1 MYHINVSIRNI
12 FSIHFKQIS
21 RAISGTQTLNMKEWR
36 VSRGLPV
43 NKNAEGILTDG
54 PDYTFLDG
62 RPTPLL
68 QKQKQRMLKHRDFA
82 SRIVELSAELDFA
95 KARHQK
101 MLEDKELERQNII
114 RNRLKPKGK
123 ALLQKK

>member
-1 MYHINVSIRNI
+1 MKHLSRSICCTTTVS
-12 FSIHFKQIS
+12 
-21 RAISGTQTLNMKEWR
+21 TKEWR
-36 VSRGLPV
+36 VSRGLPI

-68 QKQKQRMLKHRDFA
+68 QKQKLRMLKQRDFA
-82 SRIVELSAELDFA
+82 SKIVELNSELEFA
-95 KARHQK
+95 KTRHQK
-101 MLEDKELERQNII
+101 MLQAKEEEREEIL

-123 ALLQKK
+123 ALLNKK